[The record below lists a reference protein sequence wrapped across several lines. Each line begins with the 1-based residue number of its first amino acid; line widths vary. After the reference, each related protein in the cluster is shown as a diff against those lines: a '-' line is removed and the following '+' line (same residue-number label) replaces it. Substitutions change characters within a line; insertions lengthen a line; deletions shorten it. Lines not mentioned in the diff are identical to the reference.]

1 MMLSPAKQGPGRLTG
16 MRHINT
22 HVVMRRTR
30 SAFAG
35 LGAPLRP
42 NMTTQKLCHIMVQAV
57 GVIDPASG
65 MARDLRS
72 LQAVFPLK
80 TRLLWLPHW

>member
-1 MMLSPAKQGPGRLTG
+1 MMLSPVEQGHGRLAG
-16 MRHINT
+16 VRHINT

-30 SAFAG
+30 SAFAR

-42 NMTTQKLCHIMVQAV
+42 HMATQKLCHIMVQASGGIV
-57 GVIDPASG
+57 PASG

-72 LQAVFPLK
+72 VQAVFPLK
-80 TRLLWLPHW
+80 TRFL